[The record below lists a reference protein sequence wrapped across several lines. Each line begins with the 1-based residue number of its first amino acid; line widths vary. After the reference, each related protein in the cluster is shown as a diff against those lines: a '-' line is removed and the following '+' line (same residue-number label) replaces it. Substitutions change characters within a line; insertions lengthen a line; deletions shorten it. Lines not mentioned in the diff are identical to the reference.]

1 MKIAEMKAKV
11 YDLSKTIEAITIRIN
26 ASDDA
31 LALRS
36 TQKEIAKLNKA
47 IEDEEKTDDK

>member
-11 YDLSKTIEAITIRIN
+11 YDLLKTIEAITKRIN
-26 ASDDA
+26 ASNDA

-36 TQKEIAKLNKA
+36 AQEEIAKLNKA
-47 IEDEEKTDDK
+47 IEDEEAANNK